1 MFSYFAR
8 TPQKQVRRIFVVNFF
23 WWILFHTFCFAVT
36 ATDMMETFQKLQRSV
51 YTNSLILSS
60 QSNYIWAFHFCF
72 QNALQMI
79 DAHYLK
85 NLKLKWIFF
94 LSKWF
99 QLSWMTGNSS
109 LFQTIENKISRSVVK
124 TELVA
129 FVIRSILAGVQCIP
143 IAISGNRSL
152 FRDSKSP
159 LW

>member
-8 TPQKQVRRIFVVNFF
+8 TPQKQVRIFVVNFF

-51 YTNSLILSS
+51 YTNSQILSS

-72 QNALQMI
+72 QNALHMI
-79 DAHYLK
+79 DTHLK

-109 LFQTIENKISRSVVK
+109 LFQIIENKISRSVVK
-124 TELVA
+124 IELVA
-129 FVIRSILAGVQCIP
+129 FVIRSVLAGVQCIP
-143 IAISGNRSL
+143 IVISGNRSL